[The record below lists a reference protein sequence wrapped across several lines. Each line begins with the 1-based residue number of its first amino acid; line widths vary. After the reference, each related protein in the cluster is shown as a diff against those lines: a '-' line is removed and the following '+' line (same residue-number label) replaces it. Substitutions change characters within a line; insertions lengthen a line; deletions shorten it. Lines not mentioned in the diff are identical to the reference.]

1 MALSTHANRHVEL
14 TADGDGP
21 ERSHILS
28 DFNPEI
34 LFDLPFEEH
43 EGKRP
48 EIGAYGD
55 FVNNSNLTPWFSP
68 HMPTDACS

>member
-34 LFDLPFEEH
+34 LFDLAFEEH
-43 EGKRP
+43 EGTKGRN
-48 EIGAYGD
+48 EAHTGIA
-55 FVNNSNLTPWFSP
+55 
-68 HMPTDACS
+68 